1 MGIFK
6 KEQKRYSWRDV
17 DNLIKRYTDEGGQAI
32 QLSEGVLQSGNW
44 VLYDPECRL
53 CAFVIKEVYVNGWT
67 SEQTIRRYNKLPKNT
82 KSCLNSTNLIKA
94 TKPLVSMSVNKGT
107 IIN

>member
-67 SEQTIRRYNKLPKNT
+67 STQTIRRYNKLPK
-82 KSCLNSTNLIKA
+82 KYEM
-94 TKPLVSMSVNKGT
+94 LVEQLQFD
-107 IIN
+107 